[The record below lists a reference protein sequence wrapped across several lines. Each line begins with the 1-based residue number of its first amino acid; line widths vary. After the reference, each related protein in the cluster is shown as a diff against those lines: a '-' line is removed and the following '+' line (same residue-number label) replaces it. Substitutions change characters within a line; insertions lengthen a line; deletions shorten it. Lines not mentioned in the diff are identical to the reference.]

1 MGLINQQTGYNMS
14 KKFSYFLPTLSNI
27 LPNREV
33 TLEDIYYLITG
44 LSAPLYEDILP
55 DYIQR
60 QRAYLNGKG
69 WTDWTQ
75 DIKVETLQTNSEE
88 VRGNLPH
95 NPEQYKTQKKTL
107 LPSATFGGTFSRRSK
122 ETLKESSGYITID
135 IDHLSDSPFTLEE
148 VKEFIRQDTEIG
160 WRLIYISPSGDG
172 LKIICETTAVIT
184 DDDSYKAVYES
195 LYHYISSTYGVEVDK
210 GGKDICRTSLLC
222 YDPECL
228 YRVEVSPFKPELHP
242 VPVDDRPLREK
253 FNLKDWGD
261 DDGIE
266 EIVRRV
272 ELSGV
277 DIAPTQAEWIKL
289 VYSFSALGERGRDY
303 LHRVC
308 KASPKYNEK
317 DTEDKFNYVLKRKGF
332 KHIGVFVDMVRDN
345 GIDVSNPVERPQ
357 RETSTIPTPT
367 GKPQPVETPQ
377 PTEEENKYLSFLNI
391 PDLAEIAR
399 TKREG
404 VPTGYSFKP
413 QRGKETELLL
423 PTGAMTLIC
432 GKPGHCKSKLLQN
445 IALQV
450 AKKIENGQEESVLF
464 FTYEE
469 ELSDVLLQFANIYTN
484 VPGLSKYGTTNIDS
498 IRDYYQTGYLNK
510 AQDEKRVVA
519 LPKLQEFTALHK
531 EGKLRAY
538 YSDMGSIELCKVI
551 RFIASKIKVKAVF
564 IDYVQLLN
572 REGHR
577 GERKEELKAICN
589 DIRNTAIS
597 LGIPIVLSAQLN
609 KDAKSPSVM
618 SSENIAD
625 CYDLARYANTII
637 CLWNSAYSQDC
648 KDENWTESKEG
659 KLLEGRGFKLGEEG
673 TIYSR
678 ITKNRGGTPNSDAV
692 LEFTGETGCI
702 TPNDDLPVSDETDTD
717 KGGFKLY

>member
-33 TLEDIYYLITG
+33 TLEDIYYLLTG
-44 LSAPLYEDILP
+44 ISAPLYEDILP
-55 DYIQR
+55 EYIQR
-60 QRAYLNGKG
+60 QSRYLNEKG
-69 WTDWTQ
+69 WTDWTK
-75 DIKVETLQTNSEE
+75 DIKVESLQINTEE

-95 NPEQYKTQKKTL
+95 NPDQYKTQKKTL
-107 LPSATFGGTFSRRSK
+107 LPSATFGGTFSRRSR

-148 VKEFIRQDTEIG
+148 VKDFIRQDTEIG

-172 LKIICETTAVIT
+172 LKIICETSAVIT
-184 DDDSYKAVYES
+184 DDESYKRVYES

-222 YDPECL
+222 YDPETL
-228 YRVEVSPFKPELHP
+228 YRVEVSPFDPDRHP

-272 ELSGV
+272 ETSGV

-308 KASPKYNEK
+308 KVSPKYNEK
-317 DTEDKFNYVLKRKGF
+317 DTDNKFDYVLKRKGF

-345 GIDVSNPVERPQ
+345 GIDVSNPVERPHK
-357 RETSTIPTPT
+357 ETSTRQTPT
-367 GKPQPVETPQ
+367 GTPQ
-377 PTEEENKYLSFLNI
+377 PTPETQPTEEDKYLSFLSI
-391 PDLAEIAR
+391 PDLGVIAR

-413 QRGKETELLL
+413 KQGKETELLL

-445 IALQV
+445 IALQI
-450 AKKIENGQEESVLF
+450 AKKIDNGQEESVLF

-510 AQDEKRVVA
+510 AQEDKRRQA
-519 LPKLQEFTALHK
+519 LPKLEEFTALHK

-538 YSDMGSIELCKVI
+538 YTDMGSIELCKVI
-551 RFIASKIKVKAVF
+551 RYISSKIKVKAVF
-564 IDYVQLLN
+564 IDYVQLLS

-577 GERKEELKAICN
+577 GDRKEELKAICN
-589 DIRNTAIS
+589 DIRCTAID
-597 LGIPIVLSAQLN
+597 LGLPIVLSAQLN

-637 CLWNSAYSQDC
+637 CLWNSAFNQDC

-659 KLLEGRGFKLGEEG
+659 KVLESRGFKLGEEG
-673 TIYSR
+673 SIYSR
-678 ITKNRGGTPNSDAV
+678 VTKNRGGTPNSDAI

-702 TPNDDLPVSDETDTD
+702 TPNDDLPESENTDTT
-717 KGGFKLY
+717 GGFKLY

>member
-228 YRVEVSPFKPELHP
+228 YRV
-242 VPVDDRPLREK
+242 
-253 FNLKDWGD
+253 
-261 DDGIE
+261 
-266 EIVRRV
+266 
-272 ELSGV
+272 
-277 DIAPTQAEWIKL
+277 
-289 VYSFSALGERGRDY
+289 
-303 LHRVC
+303 
-308 KASPKYNEK
+308 
-317 DTEDKFNYVLKRKGF
+317 
-332 KHIGVFVDMVRDN
+332 
-345 GIDVSNPVERPQ
+345 
-357 RETSTIPTPT
+357 
-367 GKPQPVETPQ
+367 
-377 PTEEENKYLSFLNI
+377 
-391 PDLAEIAR
+391 
-399 TKREG
+399 
-404 VPTGYSFKP
+404 
-413 QRGKETELLL
+413 
-423 PTGAMTLIC
+423 
-432 GKPGHCKSKLLQN
+432 
-445 IALQV
+445 
-450 AKKIENGQEESVLF
+450 
-464 FTYEE
+464 
-469 ELSDVLLQFANIYTN
+469 
-484 VPGLSKYGTTNIDS
+484 
-498 IRDYYQTGYLNK
+498 
-510 AQDEKRVVA
+510 
-519 LPKLQEFTALHK
+519 
-531 EGKLRAY
+531 
-538 YSDMGSIELCKVI
+538 
-551 RFIASKIKVKAVF
+551 
-564 IDYVQLLN
+564 
-572 REGHR
+572 
-577 GERKEELKAICN
+577 
-589 DIRNTAIS
+589 
-597 LGIPIVLSAQLN
+597 
-609 KDAKSPSVM
+609 
-618 SSENIAD
+618 
-625 CYDLARYANTII
+625 
-637 CLWNSAYSQDC
+637 
-648 KDENWTESKEG
+648 
-659 KLLEGRGFKLGEEG
+659 
-673 TIYSR
+673 
-678 ITKNRGGTPNSDAV
+678 
-692 LEFTGETGCI
+692 
-702 TPNDDLPVSDETDTD
+702 
-717 KGGFKLY
+717 

>member
-1 MGLINQQTGYNMS
+1 MS

-44 LSAPLYEDILP
+44 ISAPLYEDLLP
-55 DYIQR
+55 DYIQKQSR
-60 QRAYLNGKG
+60 YLNEKG
-69 WTDWTQ
+69 WTDWTK
-75 DIKVETLQTNSEE
+75 DIRVESLQINTEE

-95 NPEQYKTQKKTL
+95 NPDQYKTQKKTL

-148 VKEFIRQDTEIG
+148 VKDILQNDTEIG
-160 WRLIYISPSGDG
+160 WKLIYISPSGDG
-172 LKIICETTAVIT
+172 LKIICETSAEIT
-184 DDDSYKAVYES
+184 DDESYKRVYES

-222 YDPECL
+222 YDPESL
-228 YRVEVSPFKPELHP
+228 YRFEEVSPFNPDRHP
-242 VPVDDRPLREK
+242 VPVVDSTPLREK

-277 DIAPTQAEWIKL
+277 DIAPTQDEWIKL

-308 KASPKYNEK
+308 KVSPKYDPK

-332 KHIGVFVDMVRDN
+332 KNIGTFINMAREN

-357 RETSTIPTPT
+357 NYRDTSTIRTQSPTLQDNP
-367 GKPQPVETPQ
+367 GEGVPQ
-377 PTEEENKYLSFLNI
+377 PTEEDKYLSFLTI
-391 PDLAEIAR
+391 PDIAEVAK

-404 VPTGYSFKP
+404 VPTGYAFKP
-413 QRGKETELLL
+413 QRGEYRELLL

-445 IALQV
+445 IALQI
-450 AKKIENGQEESVLF
+450 AKSIDNGQDESVLF

-469 ELSDVLLQFANIYTN
+469 ELSDVLLQFANIYSN
-484 VPGLSKYGTTNIDS
+484 VPDLSRYGTTNIES

-510 AQDEKRVVA
+510 AREDKRRQA
-519 LPKLQEFTALHK
+519 LPELEKFTALHK
-531 EGKLRAY
+531 EGKLRVY
-538 YSDMGSIELCKVI
+538 YSDMGSLELCKVI
-551 RFIASKIKVKAVF
+551 RYISSKIKVKAVF
-564 IDYVQLLN
+564 IDYVQLLS

-577 GERKEELKAICN
+577 GDRKEELKAICN
-589 DIRNTAIS
+589 DIRNTAIA
-597 LGIPIVLSAQLN
+597 LGLPIVLSAQLN
-609 KDAKSPSVM
+609 KEAKSPSVM

-648 KDENWTESKEG
+648 KDEGWSDSKEG
-659 KLLEGRGFKLGEEG
+659 KLLESRGFTLGEEG
-673 TIYSR
+673 SIYSR

-692 LEFTGETGCI
+692 LEFTGETGFI
-702 TPNDDLPVSDETDTD
+702 KPNDDLPEGEKEEEVITPQSIQFID
-717 KGGFKLY
+717 